1 MSDLNGKVVLITGG
15 ETGIGRATVEHL
27 AHCGAQVIIG
37 GVLADQGAETIAAVD
52 AAGGSAE
59 FHVTDVRESAA
70 VDAFVDDAV
79 ARHGR
84 LDGFINNAAVFDGFT
99 TCTETTDA
107 LWDHVLDVNLR
118 GTFFGCRAALRH
130 MTKAGR
136 GSIVNVSSVGGL
148 VGAADGPAYTASK
161 HAVIGLTKQIACA
174 YAAQGVQVNAVCPG
188 VIATDIRNNSLALL
202 GENAPK
208 MGGVGVDADWLPR
221 TVPMAR
227 KADPIEIARVI
238 AFLLGEGASYVT
250 GQSFVVDG
258 GWTAK

>member
-1 MSDLNGKVVLITGG
+1 MSDLSGKVILITGG
-15 ETGIGRATVEHL
+15 ETGIGRASVEHL
-27 AHCGAQVIIG
+27 AQCGAKVIIG
-37 GVLADQGAETIAAVD
+37 GVLTQHGAETVAAVE
-52 AAGGSAE
+52 AAGGYAE
-59 FHVTDVRESAA
+59 FHITDVRDSAV
-70 VDAFVDDAV
+70 VDAFVDNAV
-79 ARHGR
+79 AVHGR

-99 TCTETTDA
+99 TCIETSDA
-107 LWDHVLDVNLR
+107 LWNHVLDVNLR

-130 MTKAGR
+130 MTKAGNGR
-136 GSIVNVSSVGGL
+136 IVNVSSVGGL

-188 VIATDIRNNSLALL
+188 VIATDIRNNSLELL

-208 MGGVGVDADWLPR
+208 MGGVGVDVDWLPR

-227 KADPIEIARVI
+227 KAEPVEIAKVI
-238 AFLLGEGASYVT
+238 RFLLSEDASYVT
-250 GQSFVVDG
+250 GQSFVADG